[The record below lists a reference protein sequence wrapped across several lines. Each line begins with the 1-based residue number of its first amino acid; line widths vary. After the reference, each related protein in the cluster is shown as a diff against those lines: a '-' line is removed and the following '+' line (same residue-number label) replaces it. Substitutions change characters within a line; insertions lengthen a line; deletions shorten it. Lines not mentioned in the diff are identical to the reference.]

1 MDVSRPLLGSSE
13 GLERRHSDTSV
24 PQAGMV
30 TITSTMSAYGFTDSL
45 RKGTPSPDA
54 AIQHSHFV
62 IMYIDDD
69 GKLQIRTSDSI
80 AGCGG
85 AIFTPEVTDR
95 FMEMT
100 APNPQSNMQFTRECH
115 SRPKWCY
122 GEHSQR
128 KFVSSI

>member
-1 MDVSRPLLGSSE
+1 MDMSRPLLGSSE

-24 PQAGMV
+24 PQASMV
-30 TITSTMSAYGFTDSL
+30 NYHMYSDCDGFTDSL
-45 RKGTPSPDA
+45 LKGTPSQDA

-100 APNPQSNMQFTRECH
+100 APNPQPNMQFARECH
-115 SRPKWCY
+115 SRPKWCCV
-122 GEHSQR
+122 EHSQR
-128 KFVSSI
+128 NL